1 MPKKSKKLP
10 RLENTWIADF
20 YEILGTS
27 GAGKRAAAG
36 QLFRAARGGVKTFR
50 APPGHVVVPVT
61 AEVPQYQPASA
72 KTIREKYEA
81 SPEGQA
87 KAAKTEAKRGRP
99 AKAPATV
106 AAPATPKRRG
116 RPPKAARATPS
127 TAEMSLEQMPAEM
140 MAPAAIMSDSDDLSR
155 RMAARRARADMR
167 RSDIAAKRAAAAR
180 AAEEAR
186 RAEAAAAE
194 ARQAEMEAE
203 TKREAERAARERE
216 AAEAAAREAEREAER
231 KRAEVEAAKTL
242 NEEKRLAAES
252 VAAGIRSAAL
262 DIVRALRPDLIQAR
276 PDLFSSKK

>member
-1 MPKKSKKLP
+1 MARKSKKLP

-81 SPEGQA
+81 SPEGRAMAQ
-87 KAAKTEAKRGRP
+87 KLAARASKK
-99 AKAPATV
+99 
-106 AAPATPKRRG
+106 AAPAASAAPLTPPKRRG
-116 RPPKAARATPS
+116 RPPKATRATPA
-127 TAEMSLEQMPAEM
+127 AEVSLEQMPAAM
-140 MAPAAIMSDSDDLSR
+140 MAPAMPDADDLSR

-167 RSDIAAKRAAAAR
+167 RSNIAAKRAAAAQ
-180 AAEEAR
+180 AAEVAR
-186 RAEAAAAE
+186 RAEAVAAE
-194 ARQAEMEAE
+194 ARRVEMEAE

-231 KRAEVEAAKTL
+231 KRAEAEAAERAKT
-242 NEEKRLAAES
+242 AAPSQAEIQMAS
-252 VAAGIRSAAL
+252 NA
-262 DIVRALRPDLIQAR
+262 VREALRATIAELRAS
-276 PDLFSSKK
+276 LKK